1 MGTGIVVAIRDFLNT
16 CAVSFDLPILDWI
29 QNNLQSSLLD
39 TSMPIIT
46 LLGDAGIFWIA
57 WSVLLLLFPKTR
69 KTGLGMGF
77 ALMMGLVV
85 CNMIL
90 KPLIERPRPYDFQ
103 EEQFGIFIKLLIE
116 RQHDFAF
123 PSGHTIASFEA
134 ATVLLKNS
142 KKMGIPA
149 MILAC
154 IIAFSRLYLYV
165 HYPTDV
171 LASIVLGIL
180 FAFIGDWLAGLI
192 APKLAPRKRG
202 KYEA

>member
-1 MGTGIVVAIRDFLNT
+1 MVASIQNFLNS

-29 QNNLQSSLLD
+29 QANLQSPFLD
-39 TSMPIIT
+39 AFMPIIT
-46 LLGDAGIFWIA
+46 VLGDAGIFWIA

-77 ALMMGLVV
+77 ALMMGLLV
-85 CNMIL
+85 CNIIL
-90 KPLIERPRPYDFQ
+90 KPTIARIRPYDFQ
-103 EEQFGIFIKLLIE
+103 EQEFGIFIKLLIE

-149 MILAC
+149 MILAVT
-154 IIAFSRLYLYV
+154 IAFSRLYLYV

-171 LASIVLGIL
+171 LASVVLGIL
-180 FAFIGDWLAGLI
+180 FAFIGDALAGLI
-192 APKLAPRKRG
+192 APKLAPKKRG